1 MNKIEQRVPFNC
13 IFGILTQNVLLYS
26 KVSAA
31 IEVKKNFYPTF
42 DTFVFLSKI
51 ESHGGGRQ
59 FSFLLRY
66 KLFALQVCQ
75 RIILW
80 PTKSVN
86 FNENKQ

>member
-1 MNKIEQRVPFNC
+1 MNKIEQRIPFNC
-13 IFGILTQNVLLYS
+13 IFGIYTQIVLLYS
-26 KVSAA
+26 EVSAA
-31 IEVKKNFYPTF
+31 IKEKKIYPTF

-66 KLFALQVCQ
+66 KLFVLQVCQ